1 MQIRSNDLNSY
12 NFELMNKNDSG
23 ELKLHFLDYWRVIRV
38 RLPLIILVFL
48 LVVITAAV
56 VTYFMPKQY
65 QSAVT
70 MQVKQNDTLMKV
82 FDRQSGMGFDPR
94 FLTTQFEII
103 QRKEMLYPV
112 IDSLGLEQ
120 RWRTAYGL
128 ASKEQAY
135 FKLRKMIDVREIRN
149 TELISIGVMS
159 TDPKEAAEIA
169 NRIAD
174 EYQRKR
180 IEDQQE
186 VVSRSLTQLQDEVTK
201 QRKKVEALRSE
212 AARIR
217 VESKIQDLNPD
228 SIQDPRDAANDV
240 LLAVEQQVSTERLR
254 VSSLRAKYDQIEKLT
269 DDQVMRSITTLEIP
283 DPTISQVLPMY
294 QEASSEEAKMLQSGL
309 GINHPNVK
317 SLRAKKAVMDAQL
330 KDQIKSLR
338 TSLAANIRI
347 AEDSMRQLETR
358 LEEAQLNQQ
367 NSKSRAAGYFEAKN
381 AYIQAKNVLEAAE
394 MRLSTETMERTMP
407 QNPAIIWERA
417 EPSPANAP
425 TRPRVMLNILLG
437 VVVGIVFGV
446 GLAFFIEYLDTSVKT
461 MEDVELF
468 LQVPVLAVIPKNIT
482 LLIES
487 TDDNPDAEAYR
498 IMRTNIEFNRKS
510 PDVNTITIV
519 SGGAGEGKS
528 TTLVNLAYTFAK
540 GGYTTLIVD
549 ADLRRPS
556 QHQKF
561 GIENETGLS
570 DYLTTEIDL
579 EEVVHLTKFDNL
591 YLMTSGHLPSD
602 AVGIL
607 NSQRMVELIEKVKE
621 RFDIIFFDSPP
632 ILGVSDASVL
642 ASAMDVTIIVVQ
654 HRRFPR
660 AMLQRV
666 KQAIINVGGTVLG
679 VVLNN
684 VDVRHDQHYEYYTS
698 YNNYYHKSGKDA
710 KRKDARKKKVQQQ
723 ATTAASAASAGPTN
737 DPSDDAY

>member
-1 MQIRSNDLNSY
+1 
-12 NFELMNKNDSG
+12 MNNNDSG

-56 VTYFMPKQY
+56 VTHFMPKQY

-70 MQVKQNDTLMKV
+70 MQVKENDTLMKV
-82 FDRQSGMGFDPR
+82 FDRQGGMGFDPR

-120 RWRTAYGL
+120 RWRGEYGT
-128 ASKEQAY
+128 SKEQAY
-135 FKLRKMIDVREIRN
+135 FRLRNMIDVREIRN
-149 TELISIGVMS
+149 TELIQIGVMS
-159 TDPKEAAEIA
+159 TDPNEASEIA

-180 IEDQQE
+180 IEDQQQM
-186 VVSRSLTQLQDEVTK
+186 VSRSLTQLQDEVAK
-201 QRKKVEALRSE
+201 QRKKVEDLRGE

-217 VESKIQDLNPD
+217 IEDKIQDLNPD
-228 SIQDPRDAANDV
+228 SVQDPRDAANDV
-240 LLAVEQQVSTERLR
+240 LLSVEQQVSTERLR
-254 VSSLRAKYDQIEKLT
+254 VSSLRAKYDEIAKLT
-269 DDQVMRSITTLEIP
+269 DDQVMRSITTLEIQ
-283 DPTISQVLPMY
+283 DPTISQVLPQF
-294 QEASSEEAKMLQSGL
+294 QEASSEEARLLQSGL
-309 GINHPNVK
+309 GPNHPTVK
-317 SLRAKKAVMDAQL
+317 SLRAKKQVMEKQL
-330 KDQIKSLR
+330 QDQIKSLR
-338 TSLAANIRI
+338 TSLSANIQI
-347 AEDSMRQLETR
+347 AEDSLKELEKR
-358 LEEAQLNQQ
+358 LEEAQSSQQ
-367 NSKSRAAGYFEAKN
+367 GAKSRAAGYYEAKN

-394 MRLSTETMERTMP
+394 MRLTTETMERTMP

-417 EPSPANAP
+417 EPSPPNAP
-425 TRPRVMLNILLG
+425 ARPRVMLNILLG
-437 VVVGIVFGV
+437 VVVGLVFGV

-461 MEDVELF
+461 MEDVETF
-468 LQVPVLAVIPKNIT
+468 LQVPVLAVIPKNIS
-482 LLIES
+482 LLVND

-510 PDVNTITIV
+510 PDANTIAII

-540 GGYTTLIVD
+540 GGYTTLIID

-556 QHQKF
+556 QHKIF
-561 GIENETGLS
+561 GIETESGLS
-570 DYLTTEIDL
+570 DYLTTEMDL
-579 EEVVHLTKFDNL
+579 EEVVHLTKVNNL
-591 YLMTSGHLPSD
+591 YLMTSGQLPSD
-602 AVGIL
+602 AVGVL
-607 NSQRMVELIEKVKE
+607 NSQRMVELIEEVKG

-642 ASAMDVTIIVVQ
+642 SSAMDLTIVVVQ

-666 KQAIINVGGTVLG
+666 KQAVSNVGGTILG

-698 YNNYYHKSGKDA
+698 YYNYYHKAGNN
-710 KRKDARKKKVQQQ
+710 KRKAARKKKEQVV
-723 ATTAASAASAGPTN
+723 ASTPNTPE
-737 DPSDDAY
+737 DTSDDAY

>member
-1 MQIRSNDLNSY
+1 
-12 NFELMNKNDSG
+12 MNTNDSG

-38 RLPLIILVFL
+38 RLPLILLVFL
-48 LVVITAAV
+48 LVVITSAV
-56 VTYFMPKQY
+56 VTHFMPKQY

-82 FDRQSGMGFDPR
+82 FDRQNGMGFDPR

-112 IDSLGLEQ
+112 IDALGLEQ
-120 RWRTAYGL
+120 RWKGEYGL
-128 ASKEQAY
+128 AGKEQTF
-135 FKLRKMIDVREIRN
+135 FKLRNMIDVREIRN
-149 TELISIGVMS
+149 TELIQISVMS
-159 TDPKEAAEIA
+159 PDPKEASDIA

-180 IEDQQE
+180 IEDQQQM
-186 VVSRSLTQLQDEVTK
+186 VARSLAQLQDEVAK
-201 QRKKVEALRSE
+201 QRKKVEDLRNE

-217 VESKIQDLNPD
+217 VEDKIQDLNPD
-228 SIQDPRDAANDV
+228 SVQDPRDAANDV

-254 VSSLRAKYDQIEKLT
+254 VSALRAKYDQISKLT
-269 DDQVMRSITTLEIP
+269 DDQVMRSITTLEIQ
-283 DPTISQVLPMY
+283 DPTISQVLPTY
-294 QEASSEEAKMLQSGL
+294 QQASSEEARMLQSGL
-309 GINHPNVK
+309 GVNHPLVK
-317 SLRAKKAVMDAQL
+317 SLRAKMVVMAKQL
-330 KDQIKSLR
+330 EDQIKSLR
-338 TSLAANIRI
+338 TSLGANIQI
-347 AEDSMRQLETR
+347 AENSLAQLETR
-358 LEEAQLNQQ
+358 LHEAQENQQ
-367 NSKSRAAGYFEAKN
+367 TSKSRSAAYFQAKN

-394 MRLSTETMERTMP
+394 MRLTTETMERTMP
-407 QNPAIIWERA
+407 QNPATIWERA
-417 EPSPANAP
+417 EPSPANSPA
-425 TRPRVMLNILLG
+425 RPRVLLNLLLG
-437 VVVGIVFGV
+437 VVVGLVFGV

-461 MEDVELF
+461 MEDVESF
-468 LQVPVLAVIPKNIT
+468 LQVPVLAVIPKNIS
-482 LLIES
+482 LLINE
-487 TDDNPDAEAYR
+487 TENNPDAEAYR

-510 PDVNTITIV
+510 PDANTITII

-556 QHQKF
+556 QHRLF

-570 DYLTTEIDL
+570 DYLTTEMDL
-579 EEVVHLTKFDNL
+579 EEVVHLTRIDNL
-591 YLMTSGHLPSD
+591 YLMNSGQMPDD
-602 AVGIL
+602 AVGVL
-607 NSQRMVELIEKVKE
+607 NSQRMVELIEEVKG
-621 RFDIIFFDSPP
+621 RFDIVFFDSPP

-642 ASAMDVTIIVVQ
+642 CSAMDLTIVVVQ

-666 KQAIINVGGTVLG
+666 KQSVANVGGTILG

-698 YNNYYHKSGKDA
+698 YYNYYHKAGKDS
-710 KRKDARKKKVQQQ
+710 KRKAARKKKEQE
-723 ATTAASAASAGPTN
+723 TAAAGISENTN
-737 DPSDDAY
+737 DDAY

>member
-1 MQIRSNDLNSY
+1 
-12 NFELMNKNDSG
+12 MNTNDSG

-56 VTYFMPKQY
+56 VTHFMPKQY
-65 QSAVT
+65 QSTVT

-112 IDSLGLEQ
+112 IDTLGLEQ
-120 RWRTAYGL
+120 RWKGEFGL
-128 ASKEQAY
+128 TGKEQT
-135 FKLRKMIDVREIRN
+135 FFRLRNMIDIREIRN
-149 TELISIGVMS
+149 TELIQISVMS

-174 EYQRKR
+174 EYQKKR
-180 IEDQQE
+180 IEDQQMM
-186 VVSRSLTQLQDEVTK
+186 VARSLTQLQDEVAK
-201 QRKKVEALRSE
+201 QRKKVEDLRNE

-217 VESKIQDLNPD
+217 VEDKIQDLNPD
-228 SIQDPRDAANDV
+228 SVQDPRDAANDV

-254 VSSLRAKYDQIEKLT
+254 VSALRAKYDQITKLT
-269 DDQVMRSITTLEIP
+269 DDQVMRSITTLEIQ
-283 DPTISQVLPMY
+283 DPTISQVLPLY
-294 QEASSEEAKMLQSGL
+294 QQCSSEEARMLQSGL
-309 GINHPNVK
+309 GINHPQVK
-317 SLRAKKAVMDAQL
+317 SLRAKMAVMDKQL
-330 KDQIKSLR
+330 GEQIKSLR
-338 TSLAANIRI
+338 TSLGANIQI
-347 AEDSMRQLETR
+347 AENSLRQLETR
-358 LEEAQLNQQ
+358 LTESQASQQ
-367 NSKSRAAGYFEAKN
+367 TSKSRSAGYFQAKN

-394 MRLSTETMERTMP
+394 MRLTTETMERTMP
-407 QNPAIIWERA
+407 QNPATIWERA
-417 EPSPANAP
+417 EASPANAP
-425 TRPRVMLNILLG
+425 ARPRVVLNLLLG
-437 VVVGIVFGV
+437 VVVGIVFGL

-461 MEDVELF
+461 MEDVESY
-468 LQVPVLAVIPKNIT
+468 LQVPVLAVIPKNISI
-482 LLIES
+482 LINEIEG
-487 TDDNPDAEAYR
+487 NPDAEAYR

-510 PDVNTITIV
+510 PDANTITIV

-556 QHQKF
+556 QHRLF
-561 GIENETGLS
+561 GIENSTGLS
-570 DYLTTEIDL
+570 DYLTTEMDL
-579 EEVVHLTKFDNL
+579 EEVVHLTKVDNL
-591 YLMTSGHLPSD
+591 YLMNSGQVPDD

-607 NSQRMVELIEKVKE
+607 NSQRMVELIEEVKG
-621 RFDIIFFDSPP
+621 RFDIVFFDSPP

-642 ASAMDVTIIVVQ
+642 CSAMDLTVVVVQ

-666 KQAIINVGGTVLG
+666 KQAVVNVGGTILG

-698 YNNYYHKSGKDA
+698 YYNYYHKAGKDS
-710 KRKDARKKKVQQQ
+710 KRKEVRKKKEEKQDEIVPAAGIAE
-723 ATTAASAASAGPTN
+723 AT
-737 DPSDDAY
+737 DQDEY

>member
-1 MQIRSNDLNSY
+1 
-12 NFELMNKNDSG
+12 MNNNDSG

-56 VTYFMPKQY
+56 VTHFMPKLY
-65 QSAVT
+65 SSAVT
-70 MQVKQNDTLMKV
+70 MQVKQNDTLLHV
-82 FDRQSGMGFDPR
+82 FDRDGGIGLDPR

-112 IDSLGLEQ
+112 IDALGLEQ
-120 RWRTAYGL
+120 RWKLG
-128 ASKEQAY
+128 KEQAY
-135 FKLRKMIDVREIRN
+135 FRLRDMIDVREIRN
-149 TELISIGVMS
+149 TELIQIGVMS
-159 TDPKEAAEIA
+159 TDPKEASEIA
-169 NRIAD
+169 NRIAE

-180 IEDQQE
+180 IEDQQQM
-186 VVSRSLTQLQDEVTK
+186 VSRSLTQLQDEVSK
-201 QRKKVEALRSE
+201 QRKKVDELRAE

-217 VESKIQDLNPD
+217 IENKIQDLNPD
-228 SIQDPRDAANDV
+228 SVQDPRDAANDV
-240 LLAVEQQVSTERLR
+240 LISVEQQVSSERLR
-254 VSSLRAKYDQIEKLT
+254 VSSIRAKYEQISKLT
-269 DDQVMRSITTLEIP
+269 DDQVMRSIATLEIQ
-283 DPTISQVLPMY
+283 DPTISAVFPQY
-294 QEASSEEAKMLQSGL
+294 QEASSEEAKLLQSGL
-309 GINHPNVK
+309 GVNHPTVK
-317 SLRAKKAVMDAQL
+317 SLRAKKEAMAQQL
-330 KDQIKSLR
+330 RDQIGSLR
-338 TSLAANIRI
+338 TSLEANLKI
-347 AEDSMRQLETR
+347 AESSLKELETR
-358 LEEAQLNQQ
+358 LEEAKTSQQ
-367 NSKSRAAGYFEAKN
+367 SSKTRAAGYYEAKN
-381 AYIQAKNVLEAAE
+381 NYIQAKSVLEAAE
-394 MRLSTETMERTMP
+394 MRLSTETMQRTMP

-417 EPSPANAP
+417 EPAAAP
-425 TRPRVMLNILLG
+425 SRPRVMLNILLG
-437 VVVGIVFGV
+437 VVVGLVFGV

-461 MEDVELF
+461 MEDVETF

-482 LLIES
+482 VLIND

-510 PDVNTITIV
+510 PDANTITVI

-528 TTLVNLAYTFAK
+528 TTLINLAYTFAK
-540 GGYTTLIVD
+540 GGYTTLVID

-556 QHQKF
+556 QHRLF

-579 EEVVHLTKFDNL
+579 EEVVHLTKVDNL
-591 YLMTSGHLPSD
+591 YLMTSGQLPND

-607 NSQRMVELIEKVKE
+607 NSQRMVELIEEVKG

-642 ASAMDVTIIVVQ
+642 SSAMDLTIIVVQ

-666 KQAIINVGGTVLG
+666 KQAVNNVGGTILG

-698 YNNYYHKSGKDA
+698 YYNYYHKTGKGD
-710 KRKDARKKKVQQQ
+710 KRKAARKKKESIVA
-723 ATTAASAASAGPTN
+723 ATETDKDTT
-737 DPSDDAY
+737 DDAY